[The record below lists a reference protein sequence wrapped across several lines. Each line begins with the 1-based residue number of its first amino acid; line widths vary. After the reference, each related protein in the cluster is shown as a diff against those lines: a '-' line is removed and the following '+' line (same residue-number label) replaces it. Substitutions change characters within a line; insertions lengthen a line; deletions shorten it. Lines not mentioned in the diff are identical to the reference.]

1 MSDEFNEEYV
11 EAYHII
17 GCLLTLMTLPTQMS
31 KLMVP
36 CLGRWYTYEA
46 IPQLIRRLK
55 VLLPNEQLYDYRDA
69 FLDAMTTVHR
79 KHRGW

>member
-1 MSDEFNEEYV
+1 MSEEFNEKYE

-17 GCLLTLMTLPTQMS
+17 GCLVTLMTLPTQMPDLS
-31 KLMVP
+31 VP
-36 CLGRWYTYEA
+36 SYGRWYTYKA

>member
-1 MSDEFNEEYV
+1 MSDEFNKKYV

-36 CLGRWYTYEA
+36 CLGRWYRYEA

-55 VLLPNEQLYDYRDA
+55 VLLPDEQLDDYRDA
-69 FLDAMTTVHR
+69 FLDAMMTVHR
-79 KHRGW
+79 KHRSW

>member
-1 MSDEFNEEYV
+1 MSDEFNKKYV

-55 VLLPNEQLYDYRDA
+55 VLLPDEQLDDYRDA
-69 FLDAMTTVHR
+69 FLDAMMTVHR
-79 KHRGW
+79 KHRSW